1 MSVFKDIAQLT
12 QKGAKH
18 ARAEIIGS
26 SLSAQSK
33 ELTILR

>member
-26 SLSAQSK
+26 SLSAQST
-33 ELTILR
+33 ELTIWR